1 MISTTAKMK
10 QKTSALLMLASALL
24 FVPLAAAHAFL
35 ERAIP
40 GAGTAVHQS
49 PAQLKLWFSE
59 RLEPAFSNVDVQDA
73 NHKRVDKGDS
83 QVAGDDGKLL
93 QTSLPPLA
101 PGKYHVTWR
110 VLSVDT
116 HVAKGEF
123 DFDIAP

>member
-1 MISTTAKMK
+1 MK
-10 QKTSALLMLASALL
+10 QRMSALLTLASALS

-40 GAGTAVHQS
+40 GAGSAVHEA

-59 RLEPAFSNVDVQDA
+59 RLEPAFSNVEVQDS
-73 NHKRVDKGDS
+73 HHDRVDKGDS
-83 QVAGDDGKLL
+83 QVAGADAKLL
-93 QTSLPPLA
+93 QISLPPLA